1 MKPTYHQVELLVIA
15 CTALGGT
22 YNKVTQRG
30 GQDYCDPVPYRF
42 GSASKAVRQ
51 AAAHNLRLLR
61 PFEEEYNDQK
71 NAALMEVTAHK
82 DEGKGAIEPHERAL
96 NAEYQMKVR
105 ALQKTQIK
113 EDLPL
118 EHIAE
123 ADLNL
128 EQNPIPPDVVAA
140 LAIIPAPNQKPQTD
154 A

>member
-1 MKPTYHQVELLVIA
+1 MTPTYHQVEQLVAA
-15 CTALGGT
+15 CAALGAT

-30 GQDYCDPVPYRF
+30 GVDNCDPVPYKF
-42 GSASKAVRQ
+42 GSRSKEVRQ

-61 PFEEEYNDQK
+61 PFEEEFNDQK

-82 DEGKGAIEPHERAL
+82 EDGQGAIEPHERAL
-96 NAEYQMKVR
+96 NAAYQMKVR
-105 ALQKTQIK
+105 AIQKTAIK
-113 EDLPL
+113 QDLPL

-140 LAIIPAPNQKPQTD
+140 LAIIPAPQPQTD